1 MINKRERSRR
11 KQCRRKQTRHKQTRH
26 KHTRRKQTRRKH
38 TRRKQTRRKHTRRK
52 QTRKFRGGA
61 TPTAITYTYPG
72 WTGNY
77 TYHIHNDL
85 ETMDV
90 DELKKYKELLDR
102 DTREVNR
109 IIQIKDREKL
119 DSRKLK
125 QAEDR
130 AARQRQDPIRIPG
143 RYPRLNTVG
152 PGFDVHLGSIMSP
165 PISGRIP
172 ISSFLPVEDESKLF
186 TGIYRGGENDVIE
199 KMNSLAVKLKLGK
212 LFPILENSEVYT
224 SGRRI
229 ANAVNAIVRG
239 SRVAP
244 LVTSDIE
251 KVKELYDAVVQYNT
265 QQDGL
270 TNLTDKQYE
279 NEEFITPMY
288 TG

>member
-1 MINKRERSRR
+1 MINKRERSRC
-11 KQCRRKQTRHKQTRH
+11 KQTRHKQSRRKQTRHKQTRH
-26 KHTRRKQTRRKH
+26 KQTRRKH
-38 TRRKQTRRKHTRRK
+38 TRRKRSRCK
-52 QTRKFRGGA
+52 QTRQFRGGA

-90 DELKKYKELLDR
+90 DELKKYKQLLDK
-102 DTREVNR
+102 DTIEVNR
-109 IIQIKDREKL
+109 IIKIKEREKL

-130 AARQRQDPIRIPG
+130 AAEQREPPIRIPPG
-143 RYPRLNTVG
+143 TYSGLNTVG
-152 PGFDVHLGSIMSP
+152 LGFDVQLGSIMSP

-172 ISSFLPVEDESKLF
+172 IRRFLTVEEESKLI
-186 TGIYRGGENDVIE
+186 TDIYRDGKTGDVIE
-199 KMNSLAVKLKLGK
+199 KMNSMAVKLKFGK
-212 LFPILENSEVYT
+212 LFPILENSKVYT
-224 SGRRI
+224 SERRI